1 MDERFRRAGFDIRM
15 VRLQPWKVWLLVAVG
30 GALAL
35 TLAIAVAGLMLILA
49 PLFLLGGLVAKLLL
63 GGGGG
68 GGQRR
73 PGAARQAPPGVVEGR
88 YEVLEV
94 SPERERR

>member
-35 TLAIAVAGLMLILA
+35 TLAIAVAGLMLILV

-63 GGGGG
+63 GGGD

-73 PGAARQAPPGVVEGR
+73 PGTARQTPPGVVEGR
-88 YEVLEV
+88 YEVLQV